1 MPPYFEII
9 SFVGNF
15 ILQGAEE
22 LEEENT
28 YLKEKLKELSESDV
42 RLIFIFIFTRFSYLI
57 DKYVDNLV

>member
-15 ILQGAEE
+15 ILQGVEE

-28 YLKEKLKELSESDV
+28 YLKDKLKELSESDV
-42 RLIFIFIFTRFSYLI
+42 RLIFIFFLLLSAI
-57 DKYVDNLV
+57 